1 MKKRGIE
8 LLAPAR
14 NLSTGIEAIRHGADA
29 VYIGAS
35 AFGARAA
42 AGNSLEDIAQLTAY
56 AHLFHARV
64 YVTLNTILTDEELSE
79 AQKLIEQLYQVG
91 VDALIVQDMA
101 LLRLKL
107 PPIDLHASTQMDN
120 CDAAKVKFLED
131 AGFSQ
136 VVLAREL
143 SLSEMATIR
152 SRTSCALEAFVHGAL
167 CVSYSG
173 RCYASQHCFARSA
186 NRGECAQFC
195 RLPFTLIDGNGKAAL
210 KEKHLLSLCDM
221 NRSGHLESML
231 DAGISS
237 FKIEGRLKDETYV
250 KNVTAAYRQALDEI
264 ISRRSEDFERTSHG
278 TSTFTFTPN
287 LQKSFNRG
295 FTDYFLRGE
304 RSPMHNFATPKSKGE
319 YLGQVT
325 SIGKRHL
332 ETNITAKINAGDGF
346 TYLDTEG
353 KLCGFR
359 ANRAEGSNIF
369 PAIMPRIRVGTA
381 LYRNADAAFSK
392 LLAKPSAERKIS
404 IDIELR
410 ESPHG
415 FVLSAKDESGC
426 STSLH
431 FPFEKSVARSLQEEN
446 IRTQLSRLGDTIFSV
461 RKLNITF
468 VSKPFIPSSV
478 LTTWRRDLIEKLIC
492 TRRIARPLL
501 LRKPENLQSTFPR
514 PTLDYTANVANSQ
527 AEIFYE
533 SHGANIEEK
542 AFELKE
548 PSGVAL
554 MYTKYCLREA
564 LGCCLQKGGG
574 KRLPEPLI
582 LRLSDG
588 RDFKLKFDC
597 NNCGMRIYAKK

>member
-1 MKKRGIE
+1 MKRRGIE

-14 NLSTGIEAIRHGADA
+14 NLNTGLEAIRHGADA

-79 AQKLIEQLYQVG
+79 AQQLIEQLYRIG
-91 VDALIVQDMA
+91 VDALIVQDMG

-107 PPIDLHASTQMDN
+107 PPIELHASTQMDN
-120 CDAAKVKFLED
+120 CDAAKVQFLED

-143 SLSEMATIR
+143 SLSEIATIR
-152 SRTSCALEAFVHGAL
+152 SQTSCTLEAFVHGAL

-173 RCYASQHCFARSA
+173 RCYASQHCFSRSA

-195 RLPFTLIDGNGKAAL
+195 RLPFTLIDGNGKVVV

-221 NRSGHLESML
+221 NRSEHLESML

-264 ISRRSEDFERTSHG
+264 ISRRSDEFRRTSHG
-278 TSTFTFTPN
+278 SSTLTFKPD

-295 FTDYFLRGE
+295 FTDYFLQGKC
-304 RSPMHNFATPKSKGE
+304 SSMHNFDTPKSKGE

-332 ETNITAKINAGDGF
+332 ETNITAEINAGDGF
-346 TYLDTEG
+346 TYLGTDG

-359 ANRAEGSNIF
+359 ANRAEGSSIF
-369 PAIMPRIRVGTA
+369 PAIMPNIRVGTA

-404 IDIELR
+404 IDIEFR
-410 ESPHG
+410 ESSHG

-431 FPFEKSVARSLQEEN
+431 IPFEKSVARCPQEEN

-461 RKLNITF
+461 RNLNVTL
-468 VSKPFIPSSV
+468 VSNPFIPSSV
-478 LTTWRRDLIEKLIC
+478 LTAWRRELVENLLRA
-492 TRRIARPLL
+492 RRITRPLL
-501 LRKPENLQSTFPR
+501 LRKPEKSQGTFPR
-514 PTLDYTANVANSQ
+514 PTLDYTYNVANSQ

-542 AFELKE
+542 AFELRE
-548 PSGVAL
+548 PSGAAL

-574 KRLPEPLI
+574 KRLPEPLS

-588 RDFKLKFDC
+588 REFQLKFDC
-597 NNCGMRIYAKK
+597 NNCGMKVYAKK